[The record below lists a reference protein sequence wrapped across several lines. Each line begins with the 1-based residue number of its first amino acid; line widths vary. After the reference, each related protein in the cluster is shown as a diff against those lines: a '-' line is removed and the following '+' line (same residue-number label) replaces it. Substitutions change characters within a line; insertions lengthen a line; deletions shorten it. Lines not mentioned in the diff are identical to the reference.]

1 MRFNRLALYGLLGI
15 AALMILAPVFIMV
28 STSLKP
34 MDEIRDGSIFAL
46 PVEPSFDAWR
56 EAWSGDCS
64 QIAGGNCG
72 GLSSSFLTSVK
83 IVIPALF
90 LSVGLGA
97 VTGYALAAWK
107 MRGANLMFAA
117 LLVGMF
123 IPPQVTLYPLIIMV
137 RELGIFGSIPGLVL
151 VHVIWGVAFT
161 TMMFRNFFKTV
172 PQDLL
177 KAARIDGAGFWP
189 LFWHVMLPLSLPILG
204 VAMILQFT
212 YIWNDFLLGLTFG
225 GRSGQPMT
233 VALNNLVGS
242 QFGEKEY
249 NVDMAATMLTAFPT
263 LAVYLLSGRLF
274 VRGIAAGAVKG

>member
-1 MRFNRLALYGLLGI
+1 MRYNRLALYGMLGV

-46 PVEPSFDAWR
+46 PTEPSFDAWR
-56 EAWSGDCS
+56 EAWSGDCN
-64 QIAGGNCG
+64 QTAGGNCG

-151 VHVIWGVAFT
+151 VHVIWGIAFT

-189 LFWHVMLPLSLPILG
+189 LFWYVMLPLSLPILG

-242 QFGEKEY
+242 QFGEKQY
-249 NVDMAATMLTAFPT
+249 NVDMAATMLTALPT

>member
-1 MRFNRLALYGLLGI
+1 MRLNRVALYGLLI
-15 AALMILAPVFIMV
+15 VAAFMLMAPVLIMI

-34 MDEIRDGSIFAL
+34 MSEIRVGSIFAL
-46 PVEPSFDAWR
+46 PTDPTFAAWGK
-56 EAWSGDCS
+56 AWFGDCT
-64 QIAGGNCG
+64 QAVGDVCQ
-72 GLSSSFLTSVK
+72 GLSSSFMTSVR
-83 IVIPALF
+83 IVIPALI

-97 VTGYALAAWK
+97 VTGYALAAW
-107 MRGANLMFAA
+107 RVPGANLLFAA

-123 IPPQVTLYPLIIMV
+123 IPPQVTLYPLIILV
-137 RELGIFGSIPGLVL
+137 RELGLFGSISGLVL

-189 LFWHVMLPLSLPILG
+189 LFWYVMLPLSLPILG

>member
-64 QIAGGNCG
+64 QTAGGNCG

-107 MRGANLMFAA
+107 IRGANLMFAA

-249 NVDMAATMLTAFPT
+249 NVDMAATMLTALPT